1 MAQSLPELPPDILSE
16 IFSRLPIKTL
26 FACRSVCK
34 TFLNLT
40 FSNPPVNF
48 LRSSD
53 TAQNL
58 IIQFGDLH
66 KPTTLI
72 HLVDSE
78 LDTSFGSGERVFLK
92 PMFQIPKYPVKYFK
106 KCRLYAGDEN
116 KFVLVNSC
124 NGLLYFAER
133 GVCERSFV
141 CNPITNEYVTLLE
154 FNEQNNERQ
163 LTMGSW
169 FGFSPAENQYKVLR
183 LFSTLTGKPWQIGFR
198 QEFWAQVHV
207 VGSDSWRYLE
217 DKPLSEYLSWD
228 TCSVF
233 LNGTVNWLCKY
244 PELSKFIIFFDF
256 QKEKFGE
263 ILPPPSF
270 GIDQRLSKQSM
281 SIGVLGGYLCVTDDT
296 QHFDIWV
303 MKEYGCQESWT
314 KEYTIDT
321 TIPAGE
327 PLRGPFRPLQMLCD
341 GKILMIWLGRALVCY
356 DPKNKKFRFFE
367 FIGVESLA
375 KAVPYTPSFLCL
387 KDALMVDNV
396 MVQNITSRYELA
408 FWHYFIL
415 QVHAF
420 VQKLI

>member
-1 MAQSLPELPPDILSE
+1 MALSLAELPPDILSE
-16 IFSRLPIKTL
+16 ILSRLPIKTL

-40 FSNPPVNF
+40 FSDPPVNF
-48 LRSSD
+48 LHSSD
-53 TAQNL
+53 TAQSL

-66 KPTTLI
+66 KPTRLI

-78 LDTSFGSGERVFLK
+78 LDTSFGSVERVLLK
-92 PMFQIPKYPVKYFK
+92 PMFEIPKYPAKYFK
-106 KCRLYAGDEN
+106 KYRLYAGTED

-141 CNPITNEYVTLLE
+141 CNPITDEYVTLLE
-154 FNEQNNERQ
+154 FNEENNERQ

-183 LFSTLTGKPWQIGFR
+183 LFSTLTGKAWQVGFR

-217 DKPLSEYLSWD
+217 DKPFSEYLSWN

-263 ILPPPSF
+263 ILPPSSF
-270 GIDQRLSKQSM
+270 GIDQRISRQSM
-281 SIGVLGGYLCVTDDT
+281 SIGVLGGYLCVTDVAE
-296 QHFDIWV
+296 HFDIWV
-303 MKEYGCQESWT
+303 MKEYGCQESWR
-314 KEYTIDT
+314 KQFTIDT
-321 TIPAGE
+321 TIPTGE
-327 PLRGPFRPLQMLCD
+327 PLRGPFRPLQTLQD
-341 GKILMIWLGRALVCY
+341 GKILMIWLECALVCY
-356 DPKNKKFRFFE
+356 NPENKRFRFFE
-367 FIGVESLA
+367 FIGVESLG
-375 KAVPYTPSFLCL
+375 KAVPYTPSFLRL

-396 MVQNITSRYELA
+396 MVQNITSRA
-408 FWHYFIL
+408 SGSG
-415 QVHAF
+415 
-420 VQKLI
+420 

>member
-26 FACRSVCK
+26 FTCRSVCK
-34 TFLNLT
+34 AFLNLT
-40 FSNPPVNF
+40 FSDPPLNF

-53 TAQNL
+53 PAQSL
-58 IIQFGDLH
+58 IIQFGELN

-78 LDTSFGSGERVFLK
+78 LDTSFGSGERVLLK

-124 NGLLYFAER
+124 NGLLYIAER

-141 CNPITNEYVTLLE
+141 CNPITDEYVTLVE
-154 FNEQNNERQ
+154 FNEQNNQRK

-233 LNGTVNWLCKY
+233 LNGTINWLCKY

-270 GIDQRLSKQSM
+270 RIDQRLSKLSM
-281 SIGVLGGYLCVTDDT
+281 SIGVLGGCLCVSDHT
-296 QHFDIWV
+296 QYFDIWV
-303 MKEYGCQESWT
+303 MKEYGCQESWK
-314 KEYTIDT
+314 KEFTIDT
-321 TIPAGE
+321 TIPTGE
-327 PLRGPFRPLQMLCD
+327 PLRGPLRPLQMLRD
-341 GKILMIWLGRALVCY
+341 GKILLIWLERVLVCY

-375 KAVPYTPSFLCL
+375 KVIPYTPTFLRL

-396 MVQNITSRYELA
+396 TVQNITSRYELA
-408 FWHYFIL
+408 F
-415 QVHAF
+415 
-420 VQKLI
+420 

>member
-1 MAQSLPELPPDILSE
+1 MAQSLPELPPDILAE

-66 KPTTLI
+66 KPATSI

-78 LDTSFGSGERVFLK
+78 LDTSFVSGERVFLK
-92 PMFQIPKYPVKYFK
+92 PMFQIPKYPVMYSK
-106 KCRLYAGDEN
+106 KCRLHAGDEN

-141 CNPITNEYVTLLE
+141 CNPTVEYVTLLE
-154 FNEQNNERQ
+154 INEQNNERQ
-163 LTMGSW
+163 LMMGSW
-169 FGFSPAENQYKVLR
+169 
-183 LFSTLTGKPWQIGFR
+183 

-207 VGSDSWRYLE
+207 IGSDSWRYLE

-296 QHFDIWV
+296 PHFDIWV
-303 MKEYGCQESWT
+303 MKEYGCQKSWT
-314 KEYTIDT
+314 KEYIIDT
-321 TIPAGE
+321 TIPTGE
-327 PLRGPFRPLQMLCD
+327 PLRGPFRPLYMLRD
-341 GKILMIWLGRALVCY
+341 GKILMIWLERALVCY
-356 DPKNKKFRFFE
+356 DPKNKRFRFFE
-367 FIGVESLA
+367 F
-375 KAVPYTPSFLCL
+375 
-387 KDALMVDNV
+387 
-396 MVQNITSRYELA
+396 
-408 FWHYFIL
+408 
-415 QVHAF
+415 
-420 VQKLI
+420 

>member
-34 TFLNLT
+34 AFLNLT
-40 FSNPPVNF
+40 FSNPPLNF

-53 TAQNL
+53 TAQSL
-58 IIQFGDLH
+58 IIQFGEMN

-78 LDTSFGSGERVFLK
+78 LDTSFESGEIVLLK

-141 CNPITNEYVTLLE
+141 CNPITDEYVTLVE
-154 FNEQNNERQ
+154 FNEQNNQRQ

-270 GIDQRLSKQSM
+270 GIDQRLS
-281 SIGVLGGYLCVTDDT
+281 
-296 QHFDIWV
+296 
-303 MKEYGCQESWT
+303 
-314 KEYTIDT
+314 
-321 TIPAGE
+321 E
-327 PLRGPFRPLQMLCD
+327 PLRGPLRPLQMLRD
-341 GKILMIWLGRALVCY
+341 GKILLIWLERVLVCY

-367 FIGVESLA
+367 FLGVESLA
-375 KAVPYTPSFLCL
+375 KAVPYTPTFLRL

-396 MVQNITSRYELA
+396 TVQNITSSA
-408 FWHYFIL
+408 SGSD
-415 QVHAF
+415 
-420 VQKLI
+420 